1 MEISTEL
8 ANVIKEQCIGETA
21 GHMANIPNNPILYS
35 IFYAISG
42 KTKLTINDFAEILIK
57 TGERLKEQ
65 K

>member
-1 MEISTEL
+1 MEISSEL
-8 ANVIKEQCIGETA
+8 ANVIKEQCIGVTS
-21 GHMANIPNNPILYS
+21 GHMAHIPNNPILYS

-42 KTKLTINDFAEILIK
+42 KSNLSTNDFAEILIK